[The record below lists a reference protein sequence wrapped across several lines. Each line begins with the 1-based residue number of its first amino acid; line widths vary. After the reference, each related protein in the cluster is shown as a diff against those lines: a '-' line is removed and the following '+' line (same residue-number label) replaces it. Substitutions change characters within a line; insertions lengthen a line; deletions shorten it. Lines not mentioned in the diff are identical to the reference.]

1 MRLQAQTAKTLL
13 FHGQMKPNI
22 KLLYRPRSVFE
33 DFHNRSQRWAVI
45 VAHRRCGKTVAC
57 INELIVKALLE
68 GKKNGRYFY
77 LSPYLAQS
85 KSIAWDYLVRY
96 SQPILAKFNQSEL
109 WVELINGS
117 RIRLFGAD
125 NENALRGN
133 YCDGIVLDEYADI
146 RPRVWGE
153 IIRPL
158 LADRNGMNGHKT
170 WAVFIGTPKGH
181 NAFYDVYHHA
191 TKNSDWYVKVLR
203 ASKTELLP
211 KSELD
216 DAAKSMTQD
225 QYLQEFECDF
235 ESAILGA
242 YYGQEMRVLTDSNR
256 ITEVEY
262 DPMFPVHT
270 AWDLGYSDDT
280 AIWWYQVIHGE
291 IRVLEYHSSNGQ
303 PIHYYTGLIESKDY
317 EYGYHHL
324 PHDARAKTLAS
335 GGKSIIEQIS
345 TKIDIKSLKI
355 VPNLSLQDGIQATR
369 LALMRAWFDHKC
381 EEGIECLRQYQREY
395 DEDKK
400 VFRDKPRHD
409 WTSHGADAFRMLAV
423 AWKEEEKPAIK
434 DDRIIGLTVGENEVT
449 LNELW
454 KQTPQ
459 TITRRI

>member
-1 MRLQAQTAKTLL
+1 MEEVDLDIELDY
-13 FHGQMKPNI
+13 KP
-22 KLLYRPRSVFE
+22 RDVFE
-33 DFHNRSQRWAVI
+33 DFHEREQRWAVI

-57 INELIVKALLE
+57 INDLIYRALVE
-68 GKKNGRYFY
+68 NKENGRYFY
-77 LSPYLAQS
+77 ISPYLAQS

-96 SQPILAKFNQSEL
+96 SQPVLSKSNQSEL

-158 LADRNGMNGHKT
+158 LADRNGLNGHKT

-181 NAFYDVYHHA
+181 NAFYDIYHNA
-191 TKNSDWYVKVLR
+191 TKDSDWYVKVLR
-203 ASKTELLP
+203 ASQTGLLE

-216 DAAKSMTQD
+216 DAAKMMTQD

-242 YYGQEMRVLTDSNR
+242 FYGKEMRQLTDQGR
-256 ITEVEY
+256 IREVEY

-280 AIWWYQVIHGE
+280 AIWWFQVVHGE
-291 IRVLEYHSSNGQ
+291 IRMLDYHSSNGQ
-303 PIHYYTGLIESKDY
+303 PVAFYAGIIQSREKERGYVYGTHY
-317 EYGYHHL
+317 L

-335 GGKSIIEQIS
+335 NKSIIEQLS
-345 TKIDIKSLKI
+345 DKIPLKYLKI
-355 VPNLSLQDGIQATR
+355 VPSLSLQDGIQATR
-369 LALMRAWFDHKC
+369 LALTRAWFDHKC
-381 EEGIECLRQYQREY
+381 EDGIECLRQYQREY

-409 WTSHGADAFRMLAV
+409 WTSHGADAFRMLSI
-423 AWKEEEKPAIK
+423 AWKEEAKLPSK
-434 DDRIIGLTVGENEVT
+434 DDSIKGLFVGKTDVS
-449 LNELW
+449 LNDMW
-454 KQTPQ
+454 KQNPQ
-459 TITRRI
+459 SSSRGRI

>member
-1 MRLQAQTAKTLL
+1 LKEVK
-13 FHGQMKPNI
+13 H
-22 KLLYRPRSVFE
+22 LYEYPYKAREVFK
-33 DFHNRSQRWAVI
+33 DFHKRQERWAVL
-45 VAHRRCGKTVAC
+45 VCHRRAGKTVAT
-57 INELIVKALLE
+57 IADAIRRAILE
-68 GKKNGRYFY
+68 NKPDGRYAY
-77 LSPYLAQS
+77 IAPYYAQA
-85 KSIAWDYLVRY
+85 KNIAWDYLLRY
-96 SQPILAKFNQSEL
+96 AQPAITKANQSEL
-109 WVELINGS
+109 WIELVNGA

-125 NENALRGN
+125 NPDALRGL
-133 YCDGIVLDEYADI
+133 YLDGVCLDEYADMK
-146 RPRVWGE
+146 PRLWGE
-153 IIRPL
+153 IVRPL
-158 LADRNGMNGHKT
+158 LADRKG
-170 WAVFIGTPKGH
+170 WATFIGTPKGH
-181 NAFYDVYHHA
+181 NAFYDIYQEA
-191 TKNSDWYVKVLR
+191 NRSPNWYVKTLR
-203 ASKTELLP
+203 ADESDLLDPDELA
-211 KSELD
+211 
-216 DAAKSMTQD
+216 DARRSMTPD
-225 QYLQEFECDF
+225 QYEQEFLCSF
-235 ESAILGA
+235 EAAILGA
-242 YYGQEMRVLTDSNR
+242 YYGQEMRVITDSNR

-303 PIHYYTGLIESKDY
+303 PIHYYTGLIESKNY

-434 DDRIIGLTVGENEVT
+434 DDRITGLTIGENEVT